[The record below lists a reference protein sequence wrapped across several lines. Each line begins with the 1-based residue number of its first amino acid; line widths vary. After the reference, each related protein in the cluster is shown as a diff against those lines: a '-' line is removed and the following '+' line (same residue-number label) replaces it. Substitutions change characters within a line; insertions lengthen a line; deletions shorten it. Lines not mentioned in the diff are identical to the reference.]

1 MKNIIIDIL
10 APRKLLIN
18 DFLYGN
24 KLNLYQTHDLAKYSQ
39 QEVNQNLFKLFQDNM
54 IYFENT
60 KDGTNILSLNI
71 HDFQTGFETSI
82 LVGLAQQGGEY
93 WEQYYQPN
101 WFNYIDVY
109 YEDKSY
115 TEPVKIELTSMN
127 KYLLLDICQ
136 TLNQNKLMIDILDE
150 WEICYWKAIKDIDVF
165 KFTYI
170 AETIDEKILIDDIYS
185 SLYSYKDLFC
195 KDTQHFF

>member
-1 MKNIIIDIL
+1 
-10 APRKLLIN
+10 
-18 DFLYGN
+18 
-24 KLNLYQTHDLAKYSQ
+24 
-39 QEVNQNLFKLFQDNM
+39 M